1 MRSVLFLLFF
11 IGVSSPFITNAQI
24 QPIGQWREHLDFN
37 QGIQVSAGNGKV
49 FVSSKFGIYSITTD
63 DLNIERFSKIN
74 GLSDIGVRTLSYNQS
89 SDKLLVVY
97 NNSNLDVLYR
107 NDIINIPYIFRS
119 SVPGDKQVNDV
130 YFEGDKAYLS
140 TNLGIIVVHM
150 NRYEISS
157 TWYLGNGVSPT
168 KVYACA
174 TDGINFYAATDD
186 GLKVAPRNGI
196 LEDFRSWTTL
206 TNAPGLPNKA
216 IQSVFFIKGKL
227 FVAKDNGIY
236 VRNGSSWKLVYGDTL
251 RWISLNA
258 TEDAILVTEE
268 VNNWDTRRII
278 VIDALTETVLAPVD
292 NNNFLVRP
300 NDAVNM
306 GNEIFIADVV
316 QGLLIFKNGSFEK
329 IQINSPFGPLDG
341 EMIFAGNTLYV
352 AGGSINDAWNY
363 KFNETGFFSFE
374 NDTWKSYNRKN
385 LSWMDSIR
393 DVITIVKDPVSD
405 KIYAG
410 SYGGGL
416 IEYESDNKYKI
427 YKQGSNI
434 EETVGDPGSYRIGG
448 LAFDQ
453 DNNLWF
459 SNFGGPRNFGV
470 KKADGTWKKFTVPF
484 VVPDNMTGGILID
497 DFNQKWIQVP
507 QGYGLY
513 CFNHGNSID
522 NTSDDRWKW
531 YQTGKNNGNLP
542 GNFVNA
548 MVKDKDG
555 FIWLGTD
562 KGSGVIQC
570 PGEVF
575 TSFGCEV
582 FQPIVQQDNFAG
594 KLFENE
600 DVRALA
606 VDGGNRKWVGTR
618 NGVWLLSPDGDKVL
632 LRFTTENSPLLGN
645 EIIRI
650 AINPNTGE
658 VFFSTFNGI
667 CSYRGTAT
675 EASENNESLL
685 VFPNPVLSSYNGLI
699 AIKGVSEN
707 AIVKI
712 TELNGRLVFQTRA
725 AGGQAVWNG
734 KDYTGKKP
742 STGVYLILV
751 TDDTGIEKKVGKI
764 VFVK

>member
-1 MRSVLFLLFF
+1 MRIGFFLLLF
-11 IGVSSPFITNAQI
+11 IGLNIPRWAEAQL
-24 QPIGQWREHLDFN
+24 QPLGQWREHLDFN
-37 QGIQVSAGNGKV
+37 QGLQVSAGNGKV
-49 FVSSKFGIYSITTD
+49 FVSSKFGIYTVTTD

-74 GLSDIGVRTLSYNQS
+74 GLNDIGVRTLRYHPS

-119 SVPGDKQVNDV
+119 NVRGDKQVNDV
-130 YFEGDKAYLS
+130 FFEGDKAYLS

-150 NRYEISS
+150 SRYEISS
-157 TWYLGNGVSPT
+157 TWYPGNGTAPA
-168 KVYACA
+168 KVYAC
-174 TDGINFYAATDD
+174 TSDGVNFYAATDE
-186 GLKVAPRNGI
+186 GLKVAPRNGN

-206 TNAPGLPNKA
+206 TNAPGLPNGPVK
-216 IQSVFFIKGKL
+216 SVHFIKGKL
-227 FVAKDNGIY
+227 FTSQNNGIY
-236 VRNGSSWKLVYGDTL
+236 VRNGNSWTLVYGDAL
-251 RWISLNA
+251 RWISVSA
-258 TEDAILVTEE
+258 GEDALFIAEE
-268 VNNWDTRRII
+268 VDNWQTRRII
-278 VIDALTETVLAPVD
+278 VIDANTVSALPPIS

-300 NDAVNM
+300 NHVAKEANALYV
-306 GNEIFIADVV
+306 ADVE
-316 QGLLIFKNGSFEK
+316 QGLIIIKNGSFQTIK
-329 IQINSPFGPLDG
+329 LNSPFGPLDG
-341 EMIFAGNTLYV
+341 EMIFSGNTLYV
-352 AGGSINDAWNY
+352 AGGSVNDAWNY

-393 DVITIVKDPVSD
+393 DIITIVKDPVSG

-416 IEYESDNKYKI
+416 IEYETESKFKI

-448 LAFDQ
+448 LAFDR

-470 KKADGTWKKFTVPF
+470 KKADGSWKKFSVPF

-522 NTSDDRWKW
+522 NTGDDRWKW

-542 GNFVNA
+542 GNYVNA

-562 KGSGVIQC
+562 KGIGIIQC

-632 LRFTTENSPLLGN
+632 LRFTSENSPLLSN

-650 AINPNTGE
+650 AINPQSGE

-675 EASENNESLL
+675 EASENKESLL
-685 VFPNPVLSSYNGLI
+685 VFPNPVSSSYNGLI
-699 AIKGVSEN
+699 GIKGVPEN
-707 AIVKI
+707 AVVKI

-734 KDYTGKKP
+734 KDYTGRKP
-742 STGVYLILV
+742 ATGVYLILI
-751 TDDTGIEKKVGKI
+751 TDDTGIEKKAGKI
-764 VFVK
+764 VFIK